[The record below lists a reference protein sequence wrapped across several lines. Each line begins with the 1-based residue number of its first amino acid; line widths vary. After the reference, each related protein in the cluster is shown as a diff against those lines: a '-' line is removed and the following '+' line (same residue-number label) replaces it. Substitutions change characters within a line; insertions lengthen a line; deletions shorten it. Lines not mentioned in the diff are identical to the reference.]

1 MEEEEL
7 NFLPTTPFE
16 NNGGISID
24 KEEPKLDEESLL
36 ALLEPASS
44 SSSSSSSILV
54 SSWSHENKHR

>member
-54 SSWSHENKHR
+54 SSW